1 MKEFISF
8 IEFVNMSDEEK
19 YKLLKEKDKEI
30 DLEIRK
36 DIFLNTFDTSLDF
49 RYRELIKL
57 LKEIAVFRENKHIPY
72 NDKVIILVP
81 KNHISKDLFTDL
93 IGSDKE

>member
-57 LKEIAVFRENKHIPY
+57 LKEIADFRENKNITY

-81 KNHISKDLFTDL
+81 VNHISKYLFIDL
-93 IGSDKE
+93 IGSDEE